1 MPFALGKTASFG
13 IAFLVSAALVD
24 EKIAKD
30 VSSPQTAEI
39 NIRKR
44 HDTLMK
50 WVHIGQAE
58 AALFIIIAA
67 VVDKPNRGPILFGGI
82 LAMVITEIEYQH
94 AKQSGLNK
102 PGPETEDY

>member
-1 MPFALGKTASFG
+1 MPVTFGQTASFG
-13 IAFLVSAALVD
+13 IAFLVAAALVD

-44 HDTLMK
+44 EGTLMK

-58 AALFIIIAA
+58 AALFIAIAA
-67 VVDKPNRGPILFGGI
+67 AADKVNRAPHPARRYSGHDNNGGRI
-82 LAMVITEIEYQH
+82 PVR
-94 AKQSGLNK
+94 
-102 PGPETEDY
+102 